1 VRRSKLAHALD
12 ARSGRYLQQLPVA
25 PLLLRLNENNPVI
38 VVLIP
43 RPSSPLTRRRSAQKR
58 SRVRPKCRR
67 KRRLSSCVCEGRMS
81 SCDLIEVRGTRTR
94 HSSIY
99 ASTSRGLRQRSATYM
114 SNTPHWSTSGVCT
127 QCTIWTLLEELGAQP
142 PATRPIS
149 SLQPC
154 EIITDVYAVRN
165 RMAEELSAI
174 TPEFFEEIEDLKF
187 NYARAQSELQAMRRG
202 Q

>member
-1 VRRSKLAHALD
+1 
-12 ARSGRYLQQLPVA
+12 
-25 PLLLRLNENNPVI
+25 
-38 VVLIP
+38 
-43 RPSSPLTRRRSAQKR
+43 
-58 SRVRPKCRR
+58 
-67 KRRLSSCVCEGRMS
+67 M
-81 SCDLIEVRGTRTR
+81 
-94 HSSIY
+94 
-99 ASTSRGLRQRSATYM
+99 
-114 SNTPHWSTSGVCT
+114 CT
-127 QCTIWTLLEELGAQP
+127 QCTIWTLLEELGAQL

-149 SLQPC
+149 SLHPC